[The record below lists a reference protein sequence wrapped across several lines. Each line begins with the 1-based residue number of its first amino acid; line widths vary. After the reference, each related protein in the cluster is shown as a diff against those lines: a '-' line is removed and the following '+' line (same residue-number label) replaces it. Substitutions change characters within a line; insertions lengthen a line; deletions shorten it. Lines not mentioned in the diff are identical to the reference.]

1 MASTSSTDD
10 ARSTAVP
17 TSSTDGPPPVA
28 WRWVLP
34 PVVVVVAVL
43 SVLSNGYGYDR
54 DELYFAMLRPAW
66 GYVDQP
72 PLTPLIAHGLA
83 SLYDGGPWLLRVPA
97 TICGA
102 ACVLITGLVARE
114 LGGGAKAQAWTAWGM
129 ATTSAVLLFGHVL
142 LTSAPDLVAWGL
154 VSLCV
159 LRAELRDEP
168 RWWLV
173 AGALAGL
180 ATYNKLLVAVLLAG
194 IALGLALVGPRRRL
208 LSPYVWGGA
217 GLTVLVGLPNVV
229 YQLTHGLPQLKMGQA
244 LSDHNGGDVRVS
256 MWYLLIVLLGPPLAV
271 IWAIGL
277 GALWRDRRVRFFVVV
292 FAVVVLF
299 TFVSGAQPH
308 YPVFILPI
316 PFAAGVV
323 AMQQHLGRVWGA
335 LFAVNGAVSLVLGLP
350 VVPVGSVGATPVT
363 DINLLAQDSIGWPA
377 YVDQITAPYDALP
390 HQAGAV
396 VVTSNY
402 GEAGAVHHYRPD
414 VPVYS
419 AHNALFDQARPPD
432 DTTTV
437 VFVGGQ
443 VGYARTLFSCRV
455 VDHLDNG
462 VDVDNEEQGEPVAV
476 CTDPRL
482 PWPTLWDRLH
492 HLD

>member
-1 MASTSSTDD
+1 MT
-10 ARSTAVP
+10 
-17 TSSTDGPPPVA
+17 PPPVA
-28 WRWVLP
+28 WRRVLP
-34 PVVVVVAVL
+34 PVVVVVVVL
-43 SVLSNGYGYDR
+43 TAFSNGYGYDR
-54 DELYFAMLRPAW
+54 DELYFAMLKPAW

-72 PLTPLIAHGLA
+72 PLTPLLAHFLA
-83 SLYDGGPWLLRVPA
+83 TSYDGGPWLLRVPA
-97 TICGA
+97 TLCAA
-102 ACVLITGLVARE
+102 ACILVTALVARE
-114 LGGGAKAQAWTAWGM
+114 FGGAAKAQAWTAWGM

-173 AGALAGL
+173 AGAVAGI
-180 ATYNKLLVAVLLAG
+180 ATYNKLLVVVLLAG
-194 IALGLALVGPRRRL
+194 IAIGLATVGPRRRL
-208 LSPYVWGGA
+208 ASPYVWGGA
-217 GLTVLVGLPNVV
+217 GLTVLIGLPNVV
-229 YQLTHGLPQLKMGQA
+229 YQLTHDLPQLRMGRA
-244 LSDHNGGDVRVS
+244 LADNNAGDVRTS
-256 MWYLLIVLLGPPLAV
+256 MWVLLLVLLGPPLVVLWVAGLR
-271 IWAIGL
+271 AI
-277 GALWRDRRVRFFVVV
+277 WRDPRVRFFVVL

-323 AMQQHLGRVWGA
+323 AMQQRLGRVWAG

-350 VVPVGSVGATPVT
+350 VIPVGSVGATPVP
-363 DINLLAQDSIGWPA
+363 DVNLLAQDSVGWPA
-377 YVDQITAPYDALP
+377 YVDQMTAPYDDLP
-390 HQAGAV
+390 DRTHTV

-402 GEAGAVHHYRPD
+402 GEAGAIARFRPE
-414 VPVYS
+414 VPVFS
-419 AHNALFDQARPPD
+419 GQNALHDQARPPD

-443 VGYARTLFSCRV
+443 LPVARSLFTCRV
-455 VDHLDNG
+455 VGRLDNG

-476 CTDPRL
+476 CTDPRES
-482 PWPTLWDRLH
+482 WSRIWDRLH

>member
-1 MASTSSTDD
+1 
-10 ARSTAVP
+10 
-17 TSSTDGPPPVA
+17 
-28 WRWVLP
+28 
-34 PVVVVVAVL
+34 
-43 SVLSNGYGYDR
+43 
-54 DELYFAMLRPAW
+54 
-66 GYVDQP
+66 
-72 PLTPLIAHGLA
+72 
-83 SLYDGGPWLLRVPA
+83 
-97 TICGA
+97 
-102 ACVLITGLVARE
+102 
-114 LGGGAKAQAWTAWGM
+114 
-129 ATTSAVLLFGHVL
+129 
-142 LTSAPDLVAWGL
+142 
-154 VSLCV
+154 
-159 LRAELRDEP
+159 
-168 RWWLV
+168 
-173 AGALAGL
+173 
-180 ATYNKLLVAVLLAG
+180 
-194 IALGLALVGPRRRL
+194 VGPRRRL

>member
-1 MASTSSTDD
+1 MTPA
-10 ARSTAVP
+10 
-17 TSSTDGPPPVA
+17 PPVA
-28 WRWVLP
+28 WRRVLP
-34 PVVVVVAVL
+34 PVALVAV
-43 SVLSNGYGYDR
+43 VLTAFSSGYGFDR

-72 PLTPLIAHGLA
+72 PLTPLLAHALA

-97 TICGA
+97 TLCGA
-102 ACVLITGLVARE
+102 GCVLVTALVARE
-114 LGGGAKAQAWTAWGM
+114 LGGEAKAQAWTAWGM

-159 LRAELRDEP
+159 LRAELRDAP

-173 AGALAGL
+173 AGAVAGV
-180 ATYNKLLVAVLLAG
+180 ATYNKLLIVVLLAG
-194 IALGLALVGPRRRL
+194 IALGLAVVGPRRRL
-208 LSPYVWGGA
+208 ASPYLWGGA
-217 GLTVLVGLPNVV
+217 GLVVLIGLPNIV
-229 YQLTHGLPQLKMGQA
+229 YQLTHDLPQLTMGQA
-244 LSDHNGGDVRVS
+244 LADNNAGDVRIS
-256 MWYLLIVLLGPPLAV
+256 MWVLLLVLLGPPLVV
-271 IWAIGL
+271 IWVAGL
-277 GALWRDRRVRFFVVV
+277 RALWRDPRVRFVVVVFVVV
-292 FAVVVLF
+292 LVF

-323 AMQQHLGRVWGA
+323 AMQGRLGPVWAG
-335 LFAVNGAVSLVLGLP
+335 LFVLNGAVSLVLGLP
-350 VVPVGSVGATPVT
+350 MIPVGSVGATPVP
-363 DINLLAQDSIGWPA
+363 DVNLLAQDSIGWPA

-390 HQAGAV
+390 DRTHAI

-402 GEAGAVHHYRPD
+402 GEAGAVARYRPD

-419 AHNALFDQARPPD
+419 AQNALFDQARPPD
-432 DTTTV
+432 DAATV
-437 VFVGGQ
+437 VFVGGE
-443 VGYARTLFSCRV
+443 YDLARTLFRCRV
-455 VDHLDNG
+455 VARLDNG

-482 PWPTLWDRLH
+482 PWPQLWDRLH

>member
-1 MASTSSTDD
+1 MTSTG
-10 ARSTAVP
+10 STAEPRPGP
-17 TSSTDGPPPVA
+17 TPPPVA
-28 WRWVLP
+28 WLRVLP
-34 PVVVVVAVL
+34 PVAAVAVL
-43 SVLSNGYGYDR
+43 LTAFSNGYGYDR
-54 DELYFAMLRPAW
+54 DELYFAMLKPAW

-72 PLTPLIAHGLA
+72 PLTPLLAHGLA
-83 SLYDGGPWLLRVPA
+83 SLSDGGPWLLRIPA
-97 TICGA
+97 TLCGA
-102 ACVLITGLVARE
+102 ACVLVTAMVARE
-114 LGGGAKAQAWTAWGM
+114 LGGAARAQAWTAWGM

-154 VSLCV
+154 VSWLV

-173 AGALAGL
+173 AGVVAGL
-180 ATYNKLLVAVLLAG
+180 ATYNKLLVVVLLGG
-194 IALGLALVGPRRRL
+194 IAIGLATVGPRRRL
-208 LSPYVWGGA
+208 ASPWVCGGA
-217 GLTVLVGLPNVV
+217 ALTALVGLPNVV
-229 YQLTHGLPQLKMGQA
+229 YQLTHDLPQLRMGRA
-244 LSDHNGGDVRVS
+244 LADHNAGDVRS
-256 MWYLLIVLLGPPLAV
+256 GMWLLLVVLLGPPLVVLWVA
-271 IWAIGL
+271 GL
-277 GALWRDRRVRFFVVV
+277 RALWREPRVRFFVVV
-292 FAVVVLF
+292 FAVVVVF

-308 YPVFILPI
+308 YPVFVLPI

-323 AMQQHLGRVWGA
+323 AMQRRLGRVWAG

-350 VVPVGSVGATPVT
+350 LVPVGSVGATPVP
-363 DINLLAQDSIGWPA
+363 DVNLLAQDSIGWPA

-390 HQAGAV
+390 DRSHVV

-443 VGYARTLFSCRV
+443 YDLARTLLDCRV
-455 VDHLDNG
+455 VGRLDDG
-462 VDVDNEEQGEPVAV
+462 VGVDNEEQGEPVAV
-476 CTDPRL
+476 CTRPRE
-482 PWPTLWDRLH
+482 PWPLLWDRLH